1 MLSLQRR
8 EHRQAWVLLAPM
20 LIAMFILTAWPL
32 ARTLW
37 LSFYRYRAGGKRRG
51 DPLRLAG

>member
-37 LSFYRYRAGGKRRG
+37 LSFTLSLIHILTLPTIYSV
-51 DPLRLAG
+51 